1 MWVVGAEAEALPP
14 SLISLCSLPAAVSCS
29 YHPPSSPRALAQT
42 LKQNISFLY
51 SVTTRRVVTNPF
63 SQSPKDLGD
72 PGVVSTIKVK
82 TECSLPLSLYKSR
95 LSK

>member
-1 MWVVGAEAEALPP
+1 M
-14 SLISLCSLPAAVSCS
+14 
-29 YHPPSSPRALAQT
+29 
-42 LKQNISFLY
+42 
-51 SVTTRRVVTNPF
+51 RVVTNPF